1 VRDEL
6 LYYYERELTF
16 LRHMG
21 AEFAERYPK
30 VAGRLLLE
38 AGKCEDPHV
47 ERLLE
52 GFAFLA
58 ARVHLKVDDEFPE
71 IIEGLFNILY
81 PHYLRPIPS
90 MSVVQFHLD
99 PAQGKLTTGLAVDKG
114 SILYSPPVGGFPC
127 KFQTSYDVTLWP
139 LKIQSAQWSTPDK
152 IQPALR
158 GFSALAALRIEVRC
172 SPDVQLNALGLQ
184 NLRFYISGETT
195 LAHTLLELLSNNC
208 VSVMIRDTAA
218 PARRFVTLPANSI
231 RPLGFSDS
239 EAILPYPQRSFSGY
253 RILQEYFTF
262 PEKFFFFE
270 LSGLDQAARAGITD
284 KFEIL
289 FLISAFERADRQ
301 QALELG
307 VSGTTFR
314 LGCTPIVNL
323 FRQTA
328 EPFLL
333 DQKRYEYR
341 IVPDARRE
349 KAMDIFSIDEVFG
362 LSTRS
367 SDPVHYEPFHAYRH
381 GSQQKQRA
389 FWYPTRRSS
398 EWRADKGSDV
408 YLMLVDIDGR
418 PLTPDEDTIN
428 IRLTCTNRDLPS
440 RLPFGNEQ
448 RGDFELEGGSPIQRV
463 VSLVKPTD
471 YVHPPSERANLW
483 RLLSQLSLNYL
494 SLVSEGTDAFKEIL
508 RVYNFSKS
516 THIDRQ
522 IEGITEIH
530 SRPSFGR
537 VVSENGVSFARG
549 TKIEIQF
556 DEDQFVGGGAYTF
569 SSILEHFLAHY
580 VSMNSFSQLAAKTM
594 QRKGYLREWPPRAGN
609 RVLI

>member
-1 VRDEL
+1 MRDEL
-6 LYYYERELTF
+6 LHYYERELTF

-38 AGKCEDPHV
+38 SGKCEDPHV

-99 PAQGKLTTGLAVDKG
+99 PEQGKLTSGLAVDKG
-114 SILYSPPVGGFPC
+114 SMLYSPPVAGFPC

-139 LKIQSAQWSTPDK
+139 LKIHTAQWSTPDK

-172 SPDVQLNALGLQ
+172 LPDVQLKALEIQKLK
-184 NLRFYISGETT
+184 FYISGETT
-195 LAHTLLELLSNNC
+195 VAHTLLELLSNNC
-208 VSVMIRDTAA
+208 VSVIIRDTAA
-218 PARRFVTLPANSI
+218 PTKRFVTLPASSI

-239 EAILPYPQRSFSGY
+239 EGILPYPQRSFTGY
-253 RILQEYFTF
+253 RVLQEYFTF

-270 LSGLDQAARAGITD
+270 LNGLEQAVTAGIGD
-284 KFEIL
+284 KFEVVI
-289 FLISAFERADRQ
+289 LISGFERADRQ

-307 VSGTTFR
+307 VSANTFR

-333 DQKRYEYR
+333 DQKRFEYR

-349 KAMDIFSIDEVFG
+349 KAMDIFSVDEVFG
-362 LSTRS
+362 LSSRS
-367 SDPVHYEPFHAYRH
+367 SEPVTYEPFHAYRH
-381 GSQQKQRA
+381 AAQQKQRA
-389 FWYPTRRSS
+389 FWYPARRPSG
-398 EWRADKGSDV
+398 WRPDKGADV
-408 YLMLVDIDGR
+408 YLMLVDVNGR

-440 RLPFGNEQ
+440 RLPFGNE
-448 RGDFELEGGSPIQRV
+448 RGDFELDAGTPIHRV

-471 YVHPPSERANLW
+471 YVHPPSERGNLW

-516 THIDRQ
+516 IHVDRQ
-522 IEGITEIH
+522 IEGLTDVQ

-537 VVSENGVSFARG
+537 VVSDSGVSFARG
-549 TKIEIQF
+549 TKIEIQL

-569 SSILEHFLAHY
+569 SSVLEYFLAHY
-580 VSMNSFSQLAAKTM
+580 VSMNSFSQLTAKTM